1 MKSIKNF
8 VALAIAGLLM
18 LASGFAMEVEETI
31 PLQLRP
37 DQIVINDQIIS
48 YTDFPGEAIS
58 QYAVMVKRFRG
69 ADLNPDV
76 TKELVI
82 SYSPASKLWP
92 EDKIRLIVINSDQVR
107 TYQDINVGT
116 PASVVEETF
125 LYENVM
131 KRGTTTVLYCVLFQG
146 ETEVDAK
153 AAPQGKAWLWL
164 EYACE
169 NDIVTQIRMYDVFF
183 GSRMQ

>member
-131 KRGTTTVLYCVLFQG
+131 KRGTTTVRYCVLFQG

-153 AAPQGKAWLWL
+153 AKVPP
-164 EYACE
+164 
-169 NDIVTQIRMYDVFF
+169 T
-183 GSRMQ
+183 S